1 MSEVAIDRS
10 YGCTY
15 LRFVVVEKPRG
26 AAPPHDLD
34 SVVGRDRVTAEDNLM
49 VAGVEIEMMERAW
62 TGRSR
67 ESRNKKLIPCR
78 YYDVGGHTGAT
89 ARRCGARDHGGL
101 LRINR
106 RRRWERL
113 DSLGGVLGQAAAVLC
128 GSLHWTNKHKICSR

>member
-1 MSEVAIDRS
+1 MQ
-10 YGCTY
+10 
-15 LRFVVVEKPRG
+15 G
-26 AAPPHDLD
+26 APTFEAECVTIPDLYQEHQLSGKVFIKMD
-34 SVVGRDRVTAEDNLM
+34 IE
-49 VAGVEIEMMERAW
+49 GVEIEVMERAL

-78 YYDVGGHTGAT
+78 YHDVGGHTGAT
-89 ARRCGARDHGGL
+89 ARRYGARDHGGI

-128 GSLHWTNKHKICSR
+128 GSLH